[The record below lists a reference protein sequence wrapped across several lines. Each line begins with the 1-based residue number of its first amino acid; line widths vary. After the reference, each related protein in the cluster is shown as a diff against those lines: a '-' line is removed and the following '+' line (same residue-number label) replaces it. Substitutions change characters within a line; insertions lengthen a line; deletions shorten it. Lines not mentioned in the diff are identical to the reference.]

1 VSYRTSILGSGN
13 IGTALARRFAA
24 KDISVGIANRQ
35 SPDKL
40 AALVSELGET
50 LVPQDVSDALRS
62 DILILAIPFSSVP
75 DATRDFTRTW
85 SGKIVVDATNPHTV
99 KEIRGISSTAD
110 VAACVPGAAVVKAF
124 NTLPAAV
131 LATDPRTVVGRRVLF
146 LSAYDTDAATAVSDL
161 ILRLG
166 FAPVSL
172 GHPDQGGLLQQ
183 RGGVLFLVQLVA
195 EDTPSSGSAQEPHL
209 LGAKPIPA
217 L

>member
-24 KDISVGIANRQ
+24 KDMSLGIGNRQ
-35 SPDKL
+35 SPDKP

-75 DATRDFTRTW
+75 DATRDLTRTW
-85 SGKIVVDATNPHTV
+85 SGKIVVDAT
-99 KEIRGISSTAD
+99 
-110 VAACVPGAAVVKAF
+110 
-124 NTLPAAV
+124 
-131 LATDPRTVVGRRVLF
+131 
-146 LSAYDTDAATAVSDL
+146 YDTDAAAVVSDV

-172 GHPDQGGLLQQ
+172 GDPDQGGLLQQ
-183 RGGVLFLVQLVA
+183 RSGVLFLAQLVA
-195 EDTPSSGSAQEPHL
+195 EDTSSSGSAQEPHL
-209 LGAKPIPA
+209 PGAEPMQA
-217 L
+217 